1 MPEVSYSQ
9 LLNQYHTA
17 ISKAQNYQEELAK
30 KKEQW
35 EKREREFN
43 ITEK

>member
-30 KKEQW
+30 KKRTVG
-35 EKREREFN
+35 EKRKR
-43 ITEK
+43 I

>member
-1 MPEVSYSQ
+1 MSEVSYSQ

-30 KKEQW
+30 KKNSGRK
-35 EKREREFN
+35 EKEN
-43 ITEK
+43 LI